1 VIPST
6 LISKGV
12 AEAYKRAITTL
23 PEDVYDAIKTAREKE
38 TNPLA
43 KWGLEIVIK
52 NIDVAKEGAI
62 PICQDTGI
70 PEFFVK
76 LGTKATIDGSIEEA
90 IKEGVIGITKSF
102 PLIPLAVHPLTRAN
116 TLNNTGYRVPL
127 MHYSLIPQADYIEL
141 TAVPACAAPQTFC
154 AVKMYPSGTPITEA
168 KKFIYE
174 TVHNITGAVCP
185 PLVVGVGFGGLFGT
199 VGLLAREA
207 SMRPLDVRHPDPE
220 IAKLEDELLDSMNK
234 LGIGH
239 MNLGGDIT
247 ALAVNIEI
255 GHTHSPCFPV
265 AVQIQCWCCRR
276 GTGRMHEDG
285 RVEQLR

>member
-1 VIPST
+1 MLPGVLQSPMAFTFQLRVRSFSSNSLFGSEPTAKTTESAGTVSLCPLNST
-6 LISKGV
+6 I
-12 AEAYKRAITTL
+12 AWA
-23 PEDVYDAIKTAREKE
+23 
-38 TNPLA
+38 LA
-43 KWGLEIVIK
+43 
-52 NIDVAKEGAI
+52 
-62 PICQDTGI
+62 
-70 PEFFVK
+70 
-76 LGTKATIDGSIEEA
+76 
-90 IKEGVIGITKSF
+90 
-102 PLIPLAVHPLTRAN
+102 AVHPLTRAN

-220 IAKLEDELLDSMNK
+220 IAKLEDELLDSINK

-247 ALAVNIEI
+247 ALAVNIEV
-255 GHTHSPCFPV
+255 GHSHSPCFPV

-276 GTGRMHEDG
+276 VTVRMHEDG
-285 RVEQLR
+285 RVDQLR